1 MSKCLVGFCHSV
13 GFFFLLHSAA
23 GVVCSIHDFVSETK
37 IHGLFTALASEGYEP
52 AKAEGLTTVCANFDW
67 YLIVCTT
74 NAACLNFK

>member
-52 AKAEGLTTVCANFDW
+52 AKAEGLRELRLVPDS
-67 YLIVCTT
+67 LHHQRGVP
-74 NAACLNFK
+74 